1 MNNITIRIAGIVNDS
16 ITDGPGLR
24 LAIFTQ
30 GCMRDCE
37 GCHNKHTHDPNGGKL
52 VKVDEI
58 TDMIDRNALLEGITF
73 SGGEPFLQAKAL
85 SYIASYAQDRKLSVI
100 TYTGYLWEELISGNG
115 DFMALIEYC
124 DYIIDGRYEES
135 LHSMELYFKGSSNQ
149 RIIDVKQSL
158 QSGKV
163 CESES
168 LKLK

>member
-1 MNNITIRIAGIVNDS
+1 MNSTTIRIAGIVNDS

-30 GCMRDCE
+30 GCLRGCE

-52 VKVDEI
+52 VKAEEI
-58 TDMIDRNALLEGITF
+58 TGMIDRNVLLDGITF

-85 SYIASYAQDRKLSVI
+85 SCIARYAKERNLSVI
-100 TYTGYLWEELISGNG
+100 TYTGYQWEELISENG
-115 DFMALIEYC
+115 DFMSLIEYC
-124 DYIIDGRYEES
+124 DYIVDGRYEDS
-135 LHSMELYFKGSSNQ
+135 LHSMELLFKGSSNQ

-158 QSGKV
+158 RSGKI

-168 LKLK
+168 FIKK